1 MGAKVK
7 SWIEKTAPKVLS
19 GGVKVGVA
27 VGQSLLLEYLK
38 QYYGLS

>member
-7 SWIEKTAPKVLS
+7 GWMEKVAPKVLS